1 MLQTTIEKLIDKV
14 KDLRVKDHNHLVN
27 YIISASRNRAKN
39 YLRDYS
45 RYQLIPFD
53 DETEIPDAECSGD
66 DMYFRLIRKSNLDIL
81 ARIWPYLDERSRF
94 LLEGRYLLEKTPQD
108 LAQELNIK
116 PDSVRMALTR
126 ARKAAYQLMIEKMGT
141 I

>member
-1 MLQTTIEKLIDKV
+1 M
-14 KDLRVKDHNHLVN
+14 N